1 MFPQYP
7 HRAHLQR
14 GRHPAY
20 AQPPPSPTMSLDG
33 AAASHHQ
40 QPLMPPPPPSASAH
54 HRVRTIIAVH
64 YGAMRPRD
72 ASMPAHVRN
81 VDWQPSKWVNRLA
94 MDRFFQ
100 MSDGAVRVR
109 KSGLYQV
116 YAQVRSQTALI

>member
-1 MFPQYP
+1 MLIPNIILFIRPQYP
-7 HRAHLQR
+7 HRAHLKR

-20 AQPPPSPTMSLDG
+20 MPPPTTSLDG
-33 AAASHHQ
+33 AGAAHPHA
-40 QPLMPPPPPSASAH
+40 PP

-64 YGAMRPRD
+64 YGAVRPRD

-116 YAQVRSQTALI
+116 YAQVTITNSI